1 MSHSTQGS
9 RARVRALVLVNWKG
23 VFYERY
29 LLDRHV
35 TALEGANGAG
45 KTTVMIAAYVVLL
58 PDMSRLRFTNLGESG
73 ATGGD
78 RGIWGRLGEQ
88 GRPSYTALE
97 LELADGSRLIAGVK
111 LQRGG
116 EPSVEPTPFLIEQ
129 LPQDA
134 ALSELLLVRH
144 ADTDQ
149 VPELDEIKAQVKHK
163 GGKLEVFRSVK
174 DYFAAL
180 FERGVTPLRLATD
193 EDRNKLNE
201 MLRTSM
207 TGGISRVL
215 TSELRSFLLKEESGL
230 GDTLGRMRA
239 NLDACRR
246 TRLEVS
252 ESRVLEREISGV
264 YEAGL
269 SMFSAAMHASRAA
282 AEEAQRRQVAAEDAA
297 AEAAR
302 VAAELA
308 SAVAELAAGESTA
321 EERLTQARRDHEEAL
336 GNWERAKA
344 AAGLTAKLAVLD
356 EELAVLS
363 HRAEGTKAAQ
373 AASSADRTARRQER
387 EAAQAAYERAALGL
401 AHLQEGLDELHRRAH
416 AYRQLHQHL
425 AEARALLLGREGLT
439 VEEVPTALATVLARR
454 QEQEAQRA
462 KMARRASAVELQRKD
477 FERAAAALAVLE
489 AAARLTPPP
498 ARAPGGEMHQRAR
511 AALGHLAQRDAEVA
525 GLSAL
530 ERELADATRLAERQR
545 AVLSKA
551 TALGVVPGPGA
562 AVALDQ
568 RVDTSE
574 RELRA
579 LDEEAHACDAQ
590 VASLRARLL
599 ELRGQRDAL
608 EAGTARWQA
617 VAAAAARA
625 VEGLAPLVEAGERAR
640 FGALGTPAELS
651 AARELVAQRL
661 LAVAAQRDKLVAE
674 REAELRTAT
683 SLDGPGAALDPELL
697 RLRDE
702 VGGELLL
709 GRFDDV
715 EDSEAATLEARLG
728 PLEHALVVE
737 DPEAAAQQLLDRARS
752 LPTVWLVRAGIDL
765 DVAQVDSGKLDVVVA
780 ESFGV
785 RLTRRPELPAVGA
798 AARGRRAAALR
809 ERAEA
814 AGAVLD
820 GLAETAHRLAAL
832 RRDLDTVAAD
842 RDALAAGDPGPQ
854 RLAVEQEL
862 RQLEDAMS
870 AARSRGGEV
879 RRQALARRG
888 ELDGLRR
895 LLVEAMLLEPPDHGA
910 RVQELTARY
919 EAVRRAQIELGEV
932 AQARVVVAEL
942 LDVLRMPPPSE
953 SEVAATAQRIE
964 DLERDLELSF
974 RAEAALDGVLRHRQ
988 AASWSDAEV
997 ALRAQSALV
1006 PALEEQHRAARAATA
1021 AADQAVMAADAGWE
1035 QATQL
1040 AQEAEALRAAAAAH
1054 RERAA
1059 AELGSLGGAPAED
1072 LVAAATLA
1080 VTEAGERSAELER
1093 QARGLVAD
1101 FARTKERAEQ
1111 AARAS
1116 LEASTNLSEQQRL
1129 AGPAE
1134 AEWRAMRQAAER
1146 AGLVAAPVE
1155 SVRSSDGKRT
1165 ALSSVSSGEL
1175 RAEASGRRVLLAD
1188 RLSRCRGGEEQ
1199 ARLVRE
1205 SGDPTSLSGAAAGS
1219 GADQVPPT
1227 IAAWLSTR
1235 DWLRRRVPAQIAA
1248 DADPLLA
1255 LERLRDHLDVLE
1267 SRLARQEGDLRGA
1280 SEDVARGI
1288 EVQLRRARGQ
1298 VRRLNQHLEG
1308 IRFGSIAAI
1317 RVDMRRVDRM
1327 EQILRALAAGDAQEL
1342 LFLPSMPIEEALDEI
1357 FRRYGGGRSGGQRLL
1372 DYREYLELVVE
1383 IRRQSGEGWE
1393 PASPTRLSTGEAI
1406 GVGAALMMVVL
1417 TEWERDANLLRARPM
1432 PGSLRFLFL
1441 DEANRLSR
1449 DNLGVLFE
1457 LCRNLDLQL
1466 LIAAPEVARAEGN
1479 TTYRLVRHVADDGR
1493 EEVLVSGR
1501 RAIAAEPG
1509 SEAEREPEP
1518 EGEAAAAAPDAD
1530 GTSAPTASPE
1540 AAVPDPVSA
1549 PVPAI
1554 ASEAFAMEDVGAA
1567 AAREAVAEIAPPPP
1581 APPLPLYTP
1590 PSPLDPPPPVVLT
1603 RVFDDEDGD
1612 SADDPDPE

>member
-1 MSHSTQGS
+1 MSYSTQGS

-88 GRPSYTALE
+88 GRPSYAALE
-97 LELADGSRLIAGVK
+97 LELADGSRLVAGVK

-116 EPSVEPTPFLIEQ
+116 EPSVEATPFLIEQ
-129 LPQDA
+129 LSLDA

-144 ADTDQ
+144 ADVDQ
-149 VPELDEIKAQVKHK
+149 VPELDEIRASVKAH
-163 GGKLEVFRSVK
+163 GGKLEVFRTVK

-180 FERGVTPLRLATD
+180 FERGVTPLRLSTD

-269 SMFSAAMHASRAA
+269 AMFSAVMHASRAA
-282 AEEAQRRQVAAEDAA
+282 AEEAQRRQNAAEDAA
-297 AEAAR
+297 AEASR
-302 VAAELA
+302 LAAELA
-308 SAVAELAAGESTA
+308 GAVAELAAGEATA
-321 EERLTQARRDHEEAL
+321 EQRLVQARREQEELLAS
-336 GNWERAKA
+336 WDRARA
-344 AAGLTAKLAVLD
+344 AAGLTAKLAVMD
-356 EELAVLS
+356 EELAVLR
-363 HRAEGTKAAQ
+363 HRAEATKAAQ

-387 EAAQAAYERAALGL
+387 EEAQVAYERAALGL

-425 AEARALLLGREGLT
+425 ADARSLLLGRPDLP
-439 VEEVPTALATVLARR
+439 VEEVATALAGVLARR

-462 KMARRASAVELQRKD
+462 KLARRASAVELQRRD
-477 FERAAAALAVLE
+477 FERAGAALAVLE

-511 AALGHLAQRDAEVA
+511 TALGHLAQRDAEVA

-530 ERELADATRLAERQR
+530 EREQGDAARLAERQR
-545 AVLSKA
+545 AAFSKA

-568 RVDTSE
+568 RVDAAE

-590 VASLRARLL
+590 AASLRSRLL
-599 ELRGQRDAL
+599 ELRAQRDAL
-608 EAGTARWQA
+608 EAGAARWQA

-625 VEGLAPLVEAGERAR
+625 VEGLQPLVEAGERAR
-640 FGALGTPAELS
+640 FGTLSTPAELA
-651 AARELVAQRL
+651 AARELVAQRQ
-661 LAVAAQRDKLVAE
+661 LAIAGQREKAVAE
-674 REAELRTAT
+674 READLRNAT

-702 VGGELLL
+702 VGGELLI
-709 GRFDDV
+709 GRFDDI
-715 EDSEAATLEARLG
+715 EDGDAATMEARLG

-737 DPEAAAQQLLDRARS
+737 DPEAAAELLVDRARS

-765 DVAQVDSGKLDVVVA
+765 DVAQVQSGKLDVVVA

-785 RLTRRPELPAVGA
+785 RITRRPELPAVGA
-798 AARGRRAAALR
+798 AARGRRATALR

-814 AGAVLD
+814 AGGALD
-820 GLAETAHRLAAL
+820 TLAETAHRLAAL
-832 RRDLDTVAAD
+832 RRDLDAVAGD
-842 RDALAAGDPGPQ
+842 RDALAGGDPGPA
-854 RLAVEQEL
+854 RAAVETEL
-862 RQLEDAMS
+862 RQLEDAM
-870 AARSRGGEV
+870 ATARGRSGEV

-910 RVQELTARY
+910 RVHELSARL
-919 EAVRRAQIELGEV
+919 EAVRRAQVELSEV
-932 AQARVVVAEL
+932 AEARVVVAEL
-942 LDVLRMPPPSE
+942 LDVLRSPPPSE
-953 SEVAATAQRIE
+953 AEVAATGQRIT

-974 RAEAALDGVLRHRQ
+974 RAEAALEGVLRHRQ
-988 AASWSDAEV
+988 AATWSDAEV
-997 ALRAQSALV
+997 ALRTQSSLV
-1006 PALEEQHRAARAATA
+1006 PALEEQHRAARAATS
-1021 AADQAVMAADAGWE
+1021 AADQAVMNADAGWE

-1040 AQEAEALRAAAAAH
+1040 AQEAEANRAAAAAH

-1059 AELGSLGGAPAED
+1059 AELGALGGAPAED
-1072 LVAAATLA
+1072 LVAAATSA
-1080 VTEAGERSAELER
+1080 VTDAGERSAELER

-1101 FARTKERAEQ
+1101 LARTRERAEQ
-1111 AARAS
+1111 AARSS
-1116 LEASTNLSEQQRL
+1116 LEASSHLTEQQRL

-1134 AEWRAMRQAAER
+1134 AEWRAMRLAAER

-1155 SVRSSDGKRT
+1155 AVRPADGKR
-1165 ALSSVSSGEL
+1165 ALPTSGEL
-1175 RAEASGRRVLLAD
+1175 RAEAAGRRVLLAD

-1199 ARLVRE
+1199 AKVVRE
-1205 SGDPTSLSGAAAGS
+1205 SGDPTAGDEAEGNAAKRAAKDAS
-1219 GADQVPPT
+1219 WVPPA

-1308 IRFGSIAAI
+1308 IRFGSISAI

-1327 EQILRALAAGDAQEL
+1327 EQILKALAAGDAQEL

-1383 IRRQSGEGWE
+1383 IRRQSGDGWE
-1393 PASPTRLSTGEAI
+1393 AASPTRLSTGEAI

-1479 TTYRLVRHVADDGR
+1479 TTYRLVRHVSEDGR

-1501 RAIAAEPG
+1501 RAIAAEP
-1509 SEAEREPEP
+1509 EAPEPAAPPAEPAEPE
-1518 EGEAAAAAPDAD
+1518 AP
-1530 GTSAPTASPE
+1530 AP
-1540 AAVPDPVSA
+1540 
-1549 PVPAI
+1549 
-1554 ASEAFAMEDVGAA
+1554 
-1567 AAREAVAEIAPPPP
+1567 AEPPPP
-1581 APPLPLYTP
+1581 APPLPPEPPQSDAEAEAAIAAAIEGPIEAKSEPLEETP
-1590 PSPLDPPPPVVLT
+1590 SAPPPVVLI
-1603 RVFDDEDGD
+1603 RSFDDDDSAADGD
-1612 SADDPDPE
+1612 SSNDD